1 MFIGFM
7 VKCPKFYFPFLKI
20 SIKVK
25 SMSKKRIINAL
36 KTIGLSTIDT
46 QVYVFLAKQGPHK
59 MSDMAS
65 VLNLEKRK
73 IHKSLKELQ
82 SINIV
87 KASIEDPP
95 EFVAVS
101 FEEVIN
107 LVIEIKKEQAK
118 TLQASKE
125 ELLSSWRSITEKDTE
140 KS

>member
-1 MFIGFM
+1 
-7 VKCPKFYFPFLKI
+7 
-20 SIKVK
+20 
-25 SMSKKRIINAL
+25 MSKKRIINAL
-36 KTIGLSTIDT
+36 KRIGLSTIDT

-65 VLNLEKRK
+65 ILNLNKRK

-87 KASIEDPP
+87 KASIEQPV
-95 EFVAVS
+95 EYVAVS

-107 LVIEIKKEQAK
+107 LIIEVKKEQAK
-118 TLQASKE
+118 ALKASKE
-125 ELLSSWRSITEKDTE
+125 EILSTWRSLTEKDEE